1 MSSKIVLIDGHSIF
15 NRAFLWAAGSDECRG
30 PSYKCNIWISN
41 DYV

>member
-1 MSSKIVLIDGHSIF
+1 MSSKIVLIDG
-15 NRAFLWAAGSDECRG
+15 FLRAAGSDECRG